1 MKSFLSLYFLFWI
14 SFTLQGQ
21 SLSDTAIALQHIK
34 AATSLFAENEDY
46 TDSVTIHI
54 NTARH
59 LFLKVNEWE
68 PYSSEILKFAQTLYT
83 KGFYKEGV
91 NLLKQTQ
98 TDIEQAPLETQK
110 IEIYYQLAR
119 GYYFQQDYD
128 ACATAIEANL
138 ERIQQSAAANKE
150 ELLAN
155 HYNLFGSNSKGQ
167 GRPLQALEYY
177 QKTYEIRKK
186 IYGLEHNLVA
196 GSLNN
201 IAVAYYDL
209 GLYNKSLEYYT
220 EALNIRRKILG
231 ENHPSLATVMLNM
244 GALYDS
250 KGEYNNAIQYYE
262 QALAIFQLRL
272 GEFDLR
278 VADVFTNLAVIY
290 KKKGAYQEATSF
302 NEQAIQQYEKLPDQ
316 QPEKIANV
324 YTNWANLH
332 DLKKEYNKAI
342 DLQQKAINL
351 YTKALEP
358 GHPRIVVAQNNQGI
372 NYYKNGDYTKAIT
385 QFQNIISLIEK
396 DKDQQAQYANL
407 CNDIADVHFKLNN
420 LSEAKSYN
428 EKALAIQQDIFGN
441 KSYKL
446 AYTYNNLAEI
456 AEAEGKR
463 EAALQ
468 YLQNALAANHAD
480 FEAEYVDAAPSPN
493 GFYKYDY
500 FIESLMHKARLLRAG
515 GDQTAI
521 LQAKFLYE
529 VADSVLTLV
538 RNELLSSDDKIR
550 LSEKFYDLSQAA
562 IETCIQLTETTGD
575 QRYLEEA
582 FTFSEKSKSNVL
594 AQSLAANQAKQFAG
608 IPDSLITLEN
618 RLQSDINFYKQAL
631 AEQPDSL
638 ERVLYQNELFTA
650 QQSYRMLITNLEKD
664 YPFYYQ
670 LKYEQTVPRVRA
682 IQFALPEN
690 TALVSYF
697 TGDSTLYSF
706 VFTKTAF
713 TVHRSPIGQRFYDQ
727 QVGLRKSITGQLNED
742 YVALANDLYK
752 VLFPFTLDATIH
764 SLVLIPDGTLNKL
777 PFEALLSKKVNPRVA
792 INFQALPYL
801 IHDFEIQYALS
812 VSLYHQERTTTTGLH
827 NQGEGLLAFAPVF
840 AEPQEI
846 GYFTNGLR
854 NPLAAT
860 ENTRTMTLDGKFIS
874 ALPAT
879 ADEVSAITEVFQQK
893 KQKVTSFLF
902 KNANENQ
909 LKRSNITNSKYLH
922 IATHGFIN
930 EDQPDLSGLLFFPDT
945 TGQEDHILYSGEVY
959 NMKLNADLVV
969 LSACETGLGKVASG
983 EGLLGLS
990 RAFFYAGAEN
1000 LIVSLWKVQDQA
1012 TANLMV
1018 SFYKAHLNSGNSG
1031 FANPLRQGK
1040 LEMIRS
1046 EDFSHPYYWSAFAL
1060 IGQ

>member
-1 MKSFLSLYFLFWI
+1 MKSFLSLYFLFWV
-14 SFTLQGQ
+14 SFTLQAQ
-21 SLSDTAIALQHIK
+21 ALPDTAVALQHIK
-34 AATSLFAENEDY
+34 AATSIFAENEDY

-59 LFLKVNEWE
+59 LFSKVNEWE
-68 PYSSEILKFAQTLYT
+68 SYTSEILKFAQTLYT

-91 NLLKQTQ
+91 SLLQQTQ
-98 TDIEQAPLETQK
+98 TDIEQTSLQSQK
-110 IEIYYQLAR
+110 IEIYYQIAR
-119 GYYFQQDYD
+119 GYFFQQDYD
-128 ACATAIEANL
+128 ACAAVIEANL
-138 ERIQQSAAANKE
+138 ERIQATTAANKE
-150 ELLAN
+150 ELIAN
-155 HYNLFGSNSKGQ
+155 HYNLLGSSFRGKGLY
-167 GRPLQALEYY
+167 LQAIEYY
-177 QKTYEIRKK
+177 KKAFDIRKI

-201 IAVAYYDL
+201 IAVAYDDL
-209 GLYNKSLEYYT
+209 GLYNKSLEHYIQ
-220 EALNIRRKILG
+220 ALNIRKKILG
-231 ENHPSLATVMLNM
+231 EDHPNIATLMLNM
-244 GALYDS
+244 GSLYDN
-250 KGEYNNAIQYYE
+250 KGEYNNSVRYYE
-262 QALAIFQLRL
+262 RALAIFQSRP
-272 GEFDLR
+272 GAFDLR
-278 VADVFTNLAVIY
+278 IADIFTNLAVTY
-290 KKKGAYQEATSF
+290 KKKGAYQEANSF
-302 NEQAIQQYEKLPDQ
+302 NEQAIQQYEKLPEQ

-324 YTNWANLH
+324 YTNWANLY
-332 DLKKEYNKAI
+332 DLKKDYYKAI
-342 DLQQKAINL
+342 DLQQKAIEW
-351 YTKALEP
+351 YAKALESD
-358 GHPRIVVAQNNQGI
+358 HPRIIAAQNNQGI
-372 NYYKNGDYTKAIT
+372 NYYKNGDYSKAIT

-420 LSEAKSYN
+420 LIEAKSYN
-428 EKALAIQQDIFGN
+428 QKALLIQQELFGN

-446 AYTYNNLAEI
+446 AYTYNRLAYI
-456 AEAEGKR
+456 AEAEGHQD
-463 EAALQ
+463 AALQ
-468 YLQNALAANHAD
+468 YLQNALAANHSN
-480 FEAEYVDAAPSPN
+480 FEAEYVDAAPSPT
-493 GFYKYDY
+493 GFFKYDY
-500 FIESLMHKARLLRAG
+500 FIESLMHKARLMRTG
-515 GDQTAI
+515 SEQTTL

-538 RNELLSSDDKIR
+538 RNELLSSDDKIE
-550 LSEKFYDLSQAA
+550 LSEKFYDLSQSA
-562 IETCIQLTETTGD
+562 IENCIQLAETTGD

-582 FTFSEKSKSNVL
+582 FAFSEKSKSNVL

-608 IPDSLITLEN
+608 IPDSLILLED

-650 QQSYRMLITNLEKD
+650 QQAYRILITNLEKD

-670 LKYEQTVPRVRA
+670 LKYEQAVPRVRA

-697 TGDSTLYSF
+697 TGDSILYSF

-727 QVGLRKSITGQLNED
+727 QVGLRKSITAQLNED
-742 YVALANDLYK
+742 YVVLANDLYK
-752 VLFPFTLDATIH
+752 VLFPFTLDKNITA
-764 SLVLIPDGTLNKL
+764 LVLIPDGTLNKL
-777 PFEALLSKKVNPRVA
+777 PFEALLSKKVNSRAA

-801 IHDFEIQYALS
+801 IQDFEIQYALS
-812 VSLYHQERTTTTGLH
+812 VSLYHQERTTTTSFS
-827 NQGEGLLAFAPVF
+827 NRGEGLLAFAPVF

-874 ALPAT
+874 ALPGT

-909 LKRSNITNSKYLH
+909 LKRSNIKKSKYLH

-945 TGQEDHILYSGEVY
+945 TGYEDHILYSGEVY
-959 NMKLNADLVV
+959 NLNLNADLVV

-990 RAFFYAGAEN
+990 RAFFYAGANN

-1012 TANLMV
+1012 TADLMV
-1018 SFYKAHLNSGNSG
+1018 SFYQEHLSGKSKNFST
-1031 FANPLRQGK
+1031 PLRQAK
-1040 LEMIRS
+1040 LNLIRS